1 MGAEEPVR
9 LAVLGDVV
17 LYDDTGAETPLAPQR
32 LRILAALAAAAGSV
46 VPRSVL
52 LDDVWGADTTTTRQR
67 LKTQIAQIR
76 AALGPGL
83 SIEFRLDG
91 YRLSGA
97 LHQLDST
104 LFESLVT
111 GARFLDPEAA
121 AGRYEQALDLWRT
134 PAAFAGVDSLLVDE
148 ARRNLEALRATAV
161 VALARC
167 EVELSRPRAALGPV
181 RAAFDDDPTQGDV
194 ASLAATLLALGGRQI
209 DALRL
214 IERHRAAL
222 VDVGLEPGGDLVEL
236 ENRILRHDL
245 IPAAPAGDVPSA
257 APRAALRPTSQ
268 VVPRAGVEERVVAEL
283 ARGPV
288 VLWGEAGVGKS
299 VLAGAVADQM
309 AAAGRPVVR
318 TAARPDPGRP
328 MEVVAELVEHLTAG
342 GSDLAR
348 PLLDR
353 PATAAAV
360 ARLTGAP
367 ATGPALPISRDE
379 LIIEI
384 TDLLATVA
392 ESTGCLLQ
400 LEDAHWLDAS
410 SAEILGRLVERG
422 TVPVLATSRRLPAD
436 LFGDPWRRMA
446 AVEVPPMTV
455 EEVRQLVHH
464 VLPIRA
470 TDELAHHLHERTG
483 GNGLFLRLELELAAE
498 GRLGRDVQPTVLH
511 AVHERTAGF
520 SRATREVLHTA
531 ALLGQTFPL
540 APLAAIHPTLH
551 GALDDAVD
559 EGLLVVDPSGATGTF
574 AHGLV
579 VDALVELLPA
589 AVRVTRHDQLCTQ
602 LAALGAAPVALARQ
616 ALGAADLD
624 PLRAVRSCLEA
635 ARSEAQVFEWAA
647 VIDWAG
653 HGLAVI
659 EHLGIDVPADE
670 AALRLMAGRGMR
682 RLNRAGSDRELLEA
696 AARAEAAGDD
706 ACYVEVATE
715 LCLHGGTTLAGS
727 VDEGARAH
735 LERALGL
742 AVGDELRAPLM
753 AAAGTLLAISD
764 ETDRGRQLYR
774 RAMELTDGRGDPATR
789 RTVLMNAHL
798 GLPHPDDLDLR
809 RRAAADIAAFDDH
822 EAQWEGR
829 YLAFGLALIDADRAA
844 LDDAAADLHRL
855 TSAVRQRD
863 HQQSLRQ
870 VASVHAFIRGDLDE
884 AGRLAEEVL
893 ASSLETFSLSWAASI
908 HYALIGPVREAQGR
922 AGELWPQIAALAE
935 HSPEFVTWHVV
946 AASVAYAAG
955 DAEAMDRELGLV
967 AGTGLALAQDL
978 TLTAAATVLC
988 RPVWARRAVAL
999 AGPLYELLSPYAG
1012 RMAWNGLSTH
1022 GPVDAGLA
1030 LLADVLGRSAAADD
1044 HLERSR
1050 AMVDHL
1056 GAPHLWWPE
1065 LGRLTEERDADAMP
1079 HLG

>member
-1 MGAEEPVR
+1 MGATEPVR

-17 LYDDTGAETPLAPQR
+17 LYDDAGAETPLAPQR

-46 VPRSVL
+46 VPRSAL

-76 AALGPGL
+76 SALGPGL
-83 SIEFRLDG
+83 TIEFRLDG

-97 LHQLDST
+97 LDQLDST

-111 GARFLDPEAA
+111 GARLLSPAA
-121 AGRYEQALDLWRT
+121 AAERYEQALDLWRS
-134 PAAFAGVDSLLVDE
+134 PAAFAGVDSLMVDE
-148 ARRNLEALRATAV
+148 ARRNLEALRAAAV

-167 EVELSRPRAALGPV
+167 EVELSRPRAALAPV

-194 ASLAATLLALGGRQI
+194 AALAATLLALGGRQI

-222 VDVGLEPGGDLVEL
+222 IDVGLEPGGDLVEL

-245 IPAAPAGDVPSA
+245 VPAAA
-257 APRAALRPTSQ
+257 AADDRPGGGRAALRSTAQ
-268 VVPRAGVEERVVAEL
+268 LVPRTEVEKRVMAEL
-283 ARGPV
+283 ADGPV

-299 VLAGAVADQM
+299 VLAAAVADLA

-318 TAARPDPGRP
+318 AAARPDPGRP
-328 MEVVAELVEHLTAG
+328 MEVVAELVEHLTAAG
-342 GSDLAR
+342 PDLAR
-348 PLLDR
+348 PLLER
-353 PATAAAV
+353 PAVAAAV

-367 ATGPALPISRDE
+367 APAPTPPISRDE
-379 LIIEI
+379 LITEI
-384 TDLLATVA
+384 ASLLATVA
-392 ESTGCLLQ
+392 EGTGCLLQ

-436 LFGDPWRRMA
+436 LFGEPWRRMA

-455 EEVRQLVHH
+455 DEVRQLVAH

-470 TDELAHHLHERTG
+470 TDELAQHLHERTG

-520 SRATREVLHTA
+520 SRTTREVLHTA
-531 ALLGQTFPL
+531 ALLGQAFPL

-551 GALDDAVD
+551 AALGDAVD
-559 EGLLVVDPSGATGTF
+559 EGLLQLDASGETGTF
-574 AHGLV
+574 VHGLV
-579 VDALVELLPA
+579 VDAFVELLPA
-589 AVRVTRHDQLCTQ
+589 AVRVTRHDQLCTE
-602 LAALGAAPVALARQ
+602 LAGLGASPVAVARQ

-624 PLRAVRSCLEA
+624 PRRAILGCLEA
-635 ARSEAQVFEWAA
+635 ARSEAVVFEWDAA
-647 VIDWAG
+647 IEWARQ
-653 HGLAVI
+653 GLAVI
-659 EHLGIDVPADE
+659 DRLGLDLPADE
-670 AALRLMAGRGMR
+670 AALWLMAGRGLR
-682 RLNRAGSDRELLEA
+682 RLNRPGSDRELLA
-696 AARAEAAGDD
+696 AAHRAEAAGDD

-727 VDEGARAH
+727 VDEGAGAH
-735 LERALGL
+735 LERALTL

-753 AAAGTLLAISD
+753 SAAGTLLAISD
-764 ETDRGRQLYR
+764 ETDRGRRLYR
-774 RAMELTDGRGDPATR
+774 QAMDLAERSGHPATR

-809 RRAAADIAAFDDH
+809 RRAASGIAAFDDH
-822 EAQWEGR
+822 EAQWESR
-829 YLAFGLALIDADRAA
+829 YLAFGLALIDADRPA
-844 LDDAAADLHRL
+844 LDAAVADLHRL

-893 ASSLETFSLSWAASI
+893 ATSLETFSLSWAASI

-946 AASVAYAAG
+946 AASVAYALG
-955 DAEAMDRELGLV
+955 DGASMDRELGLV
-967 AGTGLALAQDL
+967 ADTGLALAQDL

-988 RPVWARRAVAL
+988 RPVWARRATGL
-999 AGPLYELLSPYAG
+999 AEPLYELLAPYAG

-1030 LLADVLGRSAAADD
+1030 LLADTLGRSAAADR
-1044 HLERSR
+1044 HLESSR
-1050 AMVDHL
+1050 AMIDRL

-1065 LGRLTEERDADAMP
+1065 LGRLAQQRDPDAVP

>member
-1 MGAEEPVR
+1 MGVEEPVR

-17 LYDDTGAETPLAPQR
+17 LYDDAGAEASLAPQR

-46 VPRSVL
+46 VPRSAL

-76 AALGPGL
+76 SALGPGL

-97 LHQLDST
+97 LDQLDST

-111 GARFLDPEAA
+111 GARLLDPEAA
-121 AGRYEQALDLWRT
+121 ADRYERALGLWRSPT
-134 PAAFAGVDSLLVDE
+134 AFAGVDSLLVDE
-148 ARRNLEALRATAV
+148 ARRNLEALRSAAV

-167 EVELSRPRAALGPV
+167 EVELSRPRAALAPV

-214 IERHRAAL
+214 IERHRVAL
-222 VDVGLEPGGDLVEL
+222 IDVGLEPGGDLVEL

-245 IPAAPAGDVPSA
+245 VPAAPAADGQPGGTRA
-257 APRAALRPTSQ
+257 APRAAAG
-268 VVPRAGVEERVVAEL
+268 VVPRPGVEDRVVVEL
-283 ARGPV
+283 ATGPV

-299 VLAGAVADQM
+299 VLAAAVVDLV

-318 TAARPDPGRP
+318 AAARPDPGRP
-328 MEVVAELVEHLTAG
+328 MEVVAELVEHLTAAG
-342 GSDLAR
+342 GDLAR
-348 PLLDR
+348 PLLER
-353 PATAAAV
+353 PAVAAAV

-367 ATGPALPISRDE
+367 AAAPAPPISRDE
-379 LIIEI
+379 LITEI
-384 TDLLATVA
+384 AGLLATVA
-392 ESTGCLLQ
+392 EGTGCLLQ

-436 LFGDPWRRMA
+436 LFGEPWGRMA

-455 EEVRQLVHH
+455 DEVRQLLHH

-470 TDELAHHLHERTG
+470 TDELAQHLHERTG

-520 SRATREVLHTA
+520 SRTTREVLHTA

-540 APLAAIHPTLH
+540 APVAAVHPTLH
-551 GALDDAVD
+551 GALGDAVD
-559 EGLLVVDPSGATGTF
+559 EGLVHLDPAGETATF
-574 AHGLV
+574 VHGLV
-579 VDALVELLPA
+579 VDAFVELLPA

-602 LAALGAAPVALARQ
+602 LARLGAPPVALARQ

-635 ARSEAQVFEWAA
+635 ARSEALVFEWDAVTGWA
-647 VIDWAG
+647 RHGLGVIDRL
-653 HGLAVI
+653 GLD
-659 EHLGIDVPADE
+659 LPADE
-670 AALRLMAGRGMR
+670 AALRLLAGRGLR
-682 RLNRAGSDRELLEA
+682 RLNRAGSDRELLAA

-727 VDEGARAH
+727 VDEGAVAH
-735 LERALGL
+735 LERALTL
-742 AVGDELRAPLM
+742 TVGDELRAPLM

-764 ETDRGRQLYR
+764 QTDRGRQLYR
-774 RAMELTDGRGDPATR
+774 QAMDLADASGDPTTR

-809 RRAAADIAAFDDH
+809 RRAAAGIAAFDDH
-822 EAQWEGR
+822 EAQWESR
-829 YLAFGLALIDADRAA
+829 YLAFGLALIDADRAT

-870 VASVHAFIRGDLDE
+870 VAAVHAFIRGDLDE

-946 AASVAYAAG
+946 AASVAYANDDAG
-955 DAEAMDRELGLV
+955 SMDRELGLV
-967 AGTGLALAQDL
+967 ADTGLALAQDL

-988 RPVWARRAVAL
+988 RPVWARRATGL
-999 AGPLYELLSPYAG
+999 AEPLYDLLAPYAG

-1030 LLADVLGRSAAADD
+1030 LLADVLGRSAAAER

-1065 LGRLTEERDADAMP
+1065 LTRLTQERHPDAVP